1 MGARLRVSRLQI
13 LRHAPACNLQVKASS
28 RGEKTGWLANRSSLA
43 CYASEGWW
51 ALVDSNH

>member
-1 MGARLRVSRLQI
+1 MGTRLRVSRLQI
-13 LRHAPACNLQVKASS
+13 LRHASACNLQVKASS

>member
-13 LRHAPACNLQVKASS
+13 LRHAPACNLQVKANS